1 MLKIS
6 KSIEYS
12 ILALKYISE
21 HVGEESVNAKK
32 ISSEVN
38 IPFELLAKLL
48 QKMARKGIIN
58 SVQGTRGG
66 YHLSVNP
73 SDLNL
78 LSVINAVEQKVQLT
92 DCSFDEATEDDCAR
106 MENCCLRNPLTNI
119 QNKILDL
126 FNNVTLAEII

>member
-21 HVGEESVNAKK
+21 HSDEESVNAKK
-32 ISSEVN
+32 ISSEAN

-48 QKMARKGIIN
+48 QKMAREGII
-58 SVQGTRGG
+58 SSIQGTRGG

-73 SDLNL
+73 SELNL
-78 LSVINAVEQKVQLT
+78 LSVMNAVEQNVQLT
-92 DCSFDEATEDDCAR
+92 DCSFEGATADDCPR

-126 FNNVTLAEII
+126 FNKVTLAEII